1 MSNFLENS
9 VFFGVFIS
17 IITYEIGV
25 LIKKKLK
32 LAIFNPLLISIALII
47 VFLLAF
53 HIKYNVYE
61 SGAQCLSYFLTPATV
76 ALAVPL
82 YEQIEPLKKNWKAI
96 VAGILSGA
104 LTSALCVLAVALIF
118 QLDHKQYVTLL
129 PKSITTAI
137 GMGLSE
143 ELGGIVTITVAV
155 IVVTGVIGN
164 MFAESICKLFHITD
178 PVRFEKSLKV
188 TIEHG
193 HANHLSDDWSSTAYW
208 YQTLPTSKN
217 ITILPMEER
226 LPNVPVLPERDL
238 RMPELTDEMK
248 AARDSWE
255 KRWEEY
261 SPARQEQFRIKEE
274 KARRESRLNTE
285 FAKKLRDEYK

>member
-1 MSNFLENS
+1 MSSFLENS

-17 IITYEIGV
+17 IITYEVGV

-47 VFLLAF
+47 VFLLVF

-61 SGAQCLSYFLTPATV
+61 SGAQYLSYFLTPATV

-82 YEQIEPLKKNWKAI
+82 YEQIEPLKKNWKAV

-178 PVRFEKSLKV
+178 PVAKGIGIGSASHAMGTAKAMEMGEIEGAMSSLSIAV
-188 TIEHG
+188 SG
-193 HANHLSDDWSSTAYW
+193 L
-208 YQTLPTSKN
+208 
-217 ITILPMEER
+217 
-226 LPNVPVLPERDL
+226 
-238 RMPELTDEMK
+238 LTVVV
-248 AARDSWE
+248 S
-255 KRWEEY
+255 
-261 SPARQEQFRIKEE
+261 II
-274 KARRESRLNTE
+274 
-285 FAKKLRDEYK
+285 FAQIY

>member
-61 SGAQCLSYFLTPATV
+61 SGAQYLSYFLTPATV

-82 YEQIEPLKKNWKAI
+82 YEQIEPLKKNWKAV

-178 PVRFEKSLKV
+178 PVAKGIGIGSAS
-188 TIEHG
+188 
-193 HANHLSDDWSSTAYW
+193 HAMG
-208 YQTLPTSKN
+208 TSKA
-217 ITILPMEER
+217 MEMGEIEGAMSS
-226 LPNVPVLPERDL
+226 LSIAVSGL
-238 RMPELTDEMK
+238 LTVVV
-248 AARDSWE
+248 S
-255 KRWEEY
+255 
-261 SPARQEQFRIKEE
+261 II
-274 KARRESRLNTE
+274 
-285 FAKKLRDEYK
+285 FAQIY

>member
-61 SGAQCLSYFLTPATV
+61 SGAQYLSYFLTPATV

-82 YEQIEPLKKNWKAI
+82 YEQIEPLKKNWKAV

-104 LTSALCVLAVALIF
+104 LTSALCVLAVTLIF

-178 PVRFEKSLKV
+178 PVAKGIGIGSASHAMGTAKAMEMGEIEGAMSSLSIAV
-188 TIEHG
+188 SG
-193 HANHLSDDWSSTAYW
+193 L
-208 YQTLPTSKN
+208 
-217 ITILPMEER
+217 
-226 LPNVPVLPERDL
+226 
-238 RMPELTDEMK
+238 LTVVV
-248 AARDSWE
+248 S
-255 KRWEEY
+255 
-261 SPARQEQFRIKEE
+261 II
-274 KARRESRLNTE
+274 
-285 FAKKLRDEYK
+285 FAQIY

>member
-61 SGAQCLSYFLTPATV
+61 SGAQYLSYFLTPATV

-82 YEQIEPLKKNWKAI
+82 YEQIEPLKKNWTAV

-178 PVRFEKSLKV
+178 PVAKGIGIGSASHAMGTAKAMEMGEIEGAMSSLSIAV
-188 TIEHG
+188 SG
-193 HANHLSDDWSSTAYW
+193 L
-208 YQTLPTSKN
+208 
-217 ITILPMEER
+217 
-226 LPNVPVLPERDL
+226 
-238 RMPELTDEMK
+238 LTVVV
-248 AARDSWE
+248 S
-255 KRWEEY
+255 
-261 SPARQEQFRIKEE
+261 II
-274 KARRESRLNTE
+274 
-285 FAKKLRDEYK
+285 FAQIY